1 MIKKILQAIII
12 VQETIHIFAC
22 NFACNASLAAID
34 IYICS
39 QEWIFLKVSGREYSA
54 VSVPKGSE
62 RSTRYLEY

>member
-22 NFACNASLAAID
+22 NFACNASLATID
-34 IYICS
+34 ICS
-39 QEWIFLKVSGREYSA
+39 REWIFLKVSGREYSA